1 MTVDKDLIDYDK
13 LDHRMLTEDEQA
25 KKLKNVIIDIGVLYD
40 SDGNIEKYFRVKY
53 FKDAA
58 EYIKIRNETA
68 SKIENDEPVDPE
80 IEDRLKKE
88 FKHLIETNQL

>member
-1 MTVDKDLIDYDK
+1 MVIDKKLIDYDN

-25 KKLKNVIIDIGVLYD
+25 KKLRIFDLGGMYD
-40 SDGNIEKYFRVKY
+40 TSDFFESELKVKY
-53 FKDAA
+53 FKSCE
-58 EYIKIRNETA
+58 EYIKIRTMVE
-68 SKIENDEPVDPE
+68 KQIRDDQPVDPE

>member
-1 MTVDKDLIDYDK
+1 MVTDKKLIDYDK

-25 KKLKNVIIDIGVLYD
+25 KNLRIFDLGGMYD
-40 SDGNIEKYFRVKY
+40 TSDFFESGLRVKY
-53 FKDAA
+53 FKSCE
-58 EYIKIRNETA
+58 EYIKIRTMVE
-68 SKIENDEPVDPE
+68 KQIRDDQPVDPE

>member
-13 LDHRMLTEDEQA
+13 LDHSLPSKEEVEKGMRLY
-25 KKLKNVIIDIGVLYD
+25 NIGVLYD

>member
-1 MTVDKDLIDYDK
+1 MVIDKKLIDYDK

-25 KKLKNVIIDIGVLYD
+25 KKLRIFDLGGMYD
-40 SDGNIEKYFRVKY
+40 TSDFFERELKVKY
-53 FKDAA
+53 FKSCE
-58 EYIKIRNETA
+58 EYIKIRTMVE
-68 SKIENDEPVDPE
+68 KQIRDDQPVDPE